1 MRRASLTRR
10 YDAVPFSVQE
20 SRAAQ
25 RADLDDP
32 ACCQS
37 VTLRAQPQGAAERSY
52 QLSAARRAC
61 QGGVVASAGP
71 WWPTI
76 DSRYAVARDAVV
88 EAEHDVSRAVEAL
101 AVRRRALPA
110 GSMVSDYEFIEG
122 PRDIYSGDQP
132 SVVKMVDLFGEHP
145 SLMLYNFMFDGT
157 TTEPCAMCTSLID
170 GYDGAA
176 ADLEQRVGFAVVAP
190 APLEALR
197 AYGRG
202 RGWRNVRLLS
212 DQDGV
217 YSRDSGGIN
226 STGDLSSLMTVF
238 SRREGNV
245 RHFYTSQKPTSADG
259 QDDRHLD
266 LIWALWGAL
275 DLTPEGRGAWRPSRP
290 SRR

>member
-1 MRRASLTRR
+1 M
-10 YDAVPFSVQE
+10 
-20 SRAAQ
+20 AA
-25 RADLDDP
+25 
-32 ACCQS
+32 C
-37 VTLRAQPQGAAERSY
+37 
-52 QLSAARRAC
+52 
-61 QGGVVASAGP
+61 
-71 WWPTI
+71 
-76 DSRYAVARDAVV
+76 DAVV

-101 AVRRRALPA
+101 AVQRRELPP
-110 GSMVSDYEFIEG
+110 GSMVRDYEFIEG
-122 PRDIYSGDQP
+122 PPDIYSDDQR
-132 SVVKMVDLFGEHP
+132 SVVKMIDLFGAHP

-176 ADLEQRVGFAVVAP
+176 ADLAQRVGFAVVAP
-190 APLEALR
+190 APIDALR

-212 DQDGV
+212 DPGGV
-217 YSRDSGGIN
+217 YSRDSGGIT

-238 SRREGNV
+238 TRRGGDV
-245 RHFYTSQKPTSADG
+245 RHFYTAQKPPSTEG

-266 LIWALWGAL
+266 LVWALWGAL